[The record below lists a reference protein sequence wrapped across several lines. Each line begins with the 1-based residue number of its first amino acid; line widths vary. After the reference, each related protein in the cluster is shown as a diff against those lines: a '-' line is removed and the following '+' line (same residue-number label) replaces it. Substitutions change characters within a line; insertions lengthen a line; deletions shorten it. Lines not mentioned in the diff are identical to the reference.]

1 MIRKLRI
8 KFVLTAVISVFVVLV
23 VMLTSINLINYMST
37 VVSDSDRTLQMMVS
51 NGGKLPDQKFPDDPP
66 GPRHG
71 RINSAELS
79 VESHCFSVTYDT
91 SDNIV
96 STDNSRAPYVS
107 SETAEECAEEA
118 VSSGK
123 IRGFVG
129 RYRYLVVGT
138 PDGGRMVLFCD
149 CASKLFSFRIFR
161 EASIIISL
169 VCLLIVS
176 IIIFFVSGK
185 VIKPIAE
192 SYEKQKRFITD
203 AGHEIKTP
211 LAIINADSD
220 VLISELGEDNEWL
233 TDIKKQTGRLT
244 DLTNELVYLSKM
256 EEGSSTL
263 KFEKISLSELAAD
276 QADSFS
282 VLASSVN
289 KELVSDID
297 KDVFINGDRKAVYE
311 LFSILLDNA
320 IKYSPEGK
328 TITLRCSGNDKASVI
343 EVTNDTSDDIRSE
356 DLANLFDRFYRT
368 DASRNSETGGYG
380 IGLSIAKA
388 IVEAHRGKITAVKD
402 KPNSIKFIVSFK
414 A

>member
-1 MIRKLRI
+1 MIRRLRI
-8 KFVLTAVISVFVVLV
+8 KFVLTAVISVFVVL
-23 VMLTSINLINYMST
+23 LTSINLINYMST

-51 NGGKLPDQKFPDDPP
+51 NGGRLPDQKFPDDPP

-96 STDNSRAPYVS
+96 SIDNSRAPYVS
-107 SETAEECAEEA
+107 SETAEKCAGEA

-129 RYRYLVVGT
+129 R
-138 PDGGRMVLFCD
+138 MVLFCD
-149 CASKLFSFRIFR
+149 CTSKLFSFRIFR
-161 EASIIISL
+161 NASIIISL
-169 VCLLIVS
+169 ICLVIVS
-176 IIIFFVSGK
+176 AIIYFVSGK
-185 VIKPIAE
+185 AVRPVTE

-343 EVTNDTSDDIRSE
+343 EVTNDTSDDMRSE